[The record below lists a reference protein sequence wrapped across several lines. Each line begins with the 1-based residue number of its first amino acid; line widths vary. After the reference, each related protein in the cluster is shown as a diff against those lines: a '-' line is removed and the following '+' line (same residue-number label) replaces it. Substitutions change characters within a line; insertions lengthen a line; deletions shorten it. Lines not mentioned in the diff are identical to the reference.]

1 MRLEVLSRS
10 DVRRIHDASMEVLER
25 VGVRV
30 LEPKA
35 FEILKRAGAEVDGK
49 ASIAR
54 VPEYLVRECVAKA
67 PRRFS
72 LYGRRK
78 GYRLVFERDR
88 TYFSAQGT
96 SLFVIDPFTGERRPS
111 TLEDVRRFYRLA
123 DALEHVHHATLVVHP
138 RDVPER
144 LAHAYA
150 LFEAFRNT
158 SKTVDAYA
166 YDRASALDAVRM
178 ASIVAGGEEELAKR
192 PMLLFFY
199 NPVSPL
205 QHSSGLLEGLEVFA
219 ERGQPVII
227 APECQAGATAPAS
240 LAGLLVQQ
248 NAEVLSAV
256 CVAELV
262 KPGAPVLYGTVSTVM
277 DMRTG
282 SIALGA
288 VEAGLINAA
297 TAQIAHYYGL
307 PCRGT
312 GGATEAK
319 VPDLQAGFEKA
330 LTLLMASLAGVNF
343 VYDAAGSLDSTLAAS
358 YEQLAIDDELCGAVG
373 RVLRGIDASGEALA
387 LDLIEEVGLGGHY
400 LGKLHTVKQVKVE
413 HFIPKLLARQ
423 RWESW
428 VSSKKML
435 EQAREK
441 VEKLL
446 KEHEPEPL
454 DPSVERELARYL
466 EKLLVERGEL

>member
-1 MRLEVLSRS
+1 VRLEVLSRS

-35 FEILKRAGAEVDGK
+35 LEILKRAGAEVDGK

-282 SIALGA
+282 NIALGA

-297 TAQIAHYYGL
+297 TAQIARYYGL

-387 LDLIEEVGLGGHY
+387 LDLIEEVGPGGHY
-400 LGKLHTVKQVKVE
+400 LGKLHTVKRVKVE

-454 DPSVERELARYL
+454 DPSVERELAGYL

>member
-1 MRLEVLSRS
+1 VKLEVLSRS
-10 DVRRIHDASMEVLER
+10 DIRRIHDTSMEVLER

-35 FEILKRAGAEVDGK
+35 LEILRRAGAEVNGRNLTV
-49 ASIAR
+49 R

-67 PRRFS
+67 PKRFS

-78 GYRLVFERDR
+78 GYRLVFEMGR

-96 SLFVIDPFTGERRPS
+96 SLFVVDPFTGERRPS
-111 TLEDVRRFYRLA
+111 TLEDVRRFYRLV

-138 RDVPER
+138 RDVHEQ

-150 LFEAFRNT
+150 LLEAFRNT

-166 YDRASALDAVRM
+166 CDRASAHDAVRM
-178 ASIVAGGEEELAKR
+178 ASIVAGGEEELARK

-205 QHSSGLLEGLEVFA
+205 QHSTGLLEGLEVFA
-219 ERGQPVII
+219 EHGQPVII

-256 CVAELV
+256 CIAELA

-282 SIALGA
+282 NIALGA

-297 TAQIAHYYGL
+297 TAQIARYYGL

-312 GGATEAK
+312 GGTTEAK
-319 VPDLQAGFEKA
+319 VPDLQTGFEKA

-358 YEQLAIDDELCGAVG
+358 YEQLIIDDELCGAVE
-373 RVLRGIDASGEALA
+373 RALRGIGMSDEELA
-387 LDLIEEVGLGGHY
+387 LDLIEEVGPGGHY
-400 LGKLHTVKQVKVE
+400 LSKLHTVKRVKAE
-413 HFIPKLLARQ
+413 HFFPKLLIRQ

-428 VSSKKML
+428 ASSKKML
-435 EQAREK
+435 EQAREN

-446 KEHEPEPL
+446 EEHEPEPL
-454 DPSVERELARYL
+454 DPDVERELARYL
-466 EKLLVERGEL
+466 EKLFVERGER

>member
-25 VGVRV
+25 GGVRV

-35 FEILKRAGAEVDGK
+35 LEILKRAGAEVDGK

-78 GYRLVFERDR
+78 GYRLVFERYR

-282 SIALGA
+282 NIALGA

-387 LDLIEEVGLGGHY
+387 LDLIEEVGPGGHY
-400 LGKLHTVKQVKVE
+400 LGKLHTVKRVKFE

-454 DPSVERELARYL
+454 DPSVERELAGYL

>member
-1 MRLEVLSRS
+1 MRLRVLSKS

-30 LEPKA
+30 LEPGSL
-35 FEILKRAGAEVDGK
+35 EILKRAGAEVDEK
-49 ASIAR
+49 TSIAR
-54 VPEYLVRECVAKA
+54 VPEHLVRECLAKA

-72 LYGRRK
+72 LYGRRR
-78 GYRLVFERDR
+78 GYRLVFERGR
-88 TYFSAQGT
+88 TYFSSQGT
-96 SLFVIDPFTGERRPS
+96 SLYVVDPLTGERRPS
-111 TLEDVRRFYRLA
+111 TLEDVKRFYRLV

-138 RDVPER
+138 RDVPDR

-158 SKTVDAYA
+158 GKTVDAYA
-166 YDRASALDAVRM
+166 YDRVSALDAVRM
-178 ASIVAGGEEELAKR
+178 ASIVAGGEEELARR

-205 QHSSGLLEGLEVFA
+205 QHSPGLLEGLRVFA
-219 ERGQPVII
+219 EHGQPVIV

-248 NAEVLSAV
+248 NAEVLSAI

-282 SIALGA
+282 NIALGA

-297 TAQIAHYYGL
+297 TAQLAHYYGL

-319 VPDLQAGFEKA
+319 TPDLQAGFEKGV
-330 LTLLMASLAGVNF
+330 TLLMAALAGVNF
-343 VYDAAGSLDSTLAAS
+343 IYDAAGSLDSTLAAS
-358 YEQLAIDDELCGAVG
+358 YEQLVIDNELCGAVE
-373 RVLRGIDASGEALA
+373 RVLRGIEVSDEALA
-387 LDLIEEVGLGGHY
+387 LELIEEVGPGGHY
-400 LGKLHTVKQVKVE
+400 LGKLHTVKRVRAE
-413 HFIPKLLARQ
+413 HFLPKLIARQ

-428 VSSKKML
+428 VSSRKLL

-441 VEKLL
+441 VDKLL
-446 KEHEPEPL
+446 KAHEPEPL
-454 DPSVERELARYL
+454 DPALERELAACL
-466 EKLLVERGEL
+466 EKLLAERGAQ

>member
-1 MRLEVLSRS
+1 
-10 DVRRIHDASMEVLER
+10 
-25 VGVRV
+25 
-30 LEPKA
+30 
-35 FEILKRAGAEVDGK
+35 
-49 ASIAR
+49 
-54 VPEYLVRECVAKA
+54 
-67 PRRFS
+67 
-72 LYGRRK
+72 
-78 GYRLVFERDR
+78 
-88 TYFSAQGT
+88 
-96 SLFVIDPFTGERRPS
+96 
-111 TLEDVRRFYRLA
+111 
-123 DALEHVHHATLVVHP
+123 
-138 RDVPER
+138 
-144 LAHAYA
+144 
-150 LFEAFRNT
+150 
-158 SKTVDAYA
+158 
-166 YDRASALDAVRM
+166 
-178 ASIVAGGEEELAKR
+178 
-192 PMLLFFY
+192 
-199 NPVSPL
+199 
-205 QHSSGLLEGLEVFA
+205 
-219 ERGQPVII
+219 
-227 APECQAGATAPAS
+227 
-240 LAGLLVQQ
+240 
-248 NAEVLSAV
+248 
-256 CVAELV
+256 
-262 KPGAPVLYGTVSTVM
+262 M

-297 TAQIAHYYGL
+297 TAQIARYYGL

-373 RVLRGIDASGEALA
+373 RVLRGIDTSGEALA
-387 LDLIEEVGLGGHY
+387 LDLIEEVGPGGHY
-400 LGKLHTVKQVKVE
+400 LGKLHTVKRVKFE

-454 DPSVERELARYL
+454 DPSVERELAGYL
-466 EKLLVERGEL
+466 EKLLVEHGEL